1 MKKRLVL
8 LLNLVLIL
16 SLLVVSPASAK
27 DSFAVLRPGK
37 HITFQQNIPINVIF
51 IGYERSS
58 IDRKALRQ
66 ALPATYTPIVRYPAF
81 YGVSGRDLGLKYKIH
96 YNITF
101 AERGF
106 TNRFFRYLQEI
117 GTPGDLTLFQQLYN
131 DQENNVLDVTGPVL
145 YIDGPS
151 VEAWLADNLKVKPQ
165 SYTMVFIN
173 WYSRPDFQFHIY
185 TKTDEPDPD
194 TGHNFGEDVISG
206 LIDWGGTSSRIW
218 FNDLS
223 AGPEWNTDN
232 WNVDQ
237 PDLNEDGI
245 EEYRMPPIWE
255 YTKDGYRDLSEL
267 TKDLGLI
274 TRYVAINLLFLQSP
288 LYDPLV
294 TAPDVGGGKVIHMT
308 MFEDDPNNLGTD
320 WIDTDFIVSRLSELQ
335 PYYDWQIELEDRNP
349 IDDRARRAFRIFSG
363 LRQRDDCWN
372 EFGDP
377 FAELFCF
384 FDANLD
390 TYVPPYPEEDYVIP
404 VFAFNTTDARMGNFL
419 GLLGFADD
427 NWRDGTQSY
436 VFEFGSEGPRSF
448 GFGFSRLTDHEVGH
462 HIALSHPHDGYDSE
476 LGLDYGPGGEFY
488 YIWAGDESHS
498 VMSYLWLTGEFGKF
512 NQDNMYRW
520 EFAGYLNWANDLLD
534 DILADSDTSEVQDN
548 LDQAEAYAAAAKA
561 AFDQWDY
568 LTAAMNARLAYE
580 QVATAAAE
588 LGLSTQSA
596 DRLLLVPSMRAPHEG
611 DWIRHSP

>member
-1 MKKRLVL
+1 MNKRLFFVFS
-8 LLNLVLIL
+8 LVLIL
-16 SLLVVSPASAK
+16 SLLVVSPATAQ
-27 DSFAVLRPGK
+27 DRFATLKPGR
-37 HITFQQNIPINVIF
+37 HATFQQNIPVNLVF
-51 IGYERSS
+51 IGYEQDS
-58 IDRKALRQ
+58 INRQ
-66 ALPATYTPIVRYPAF
+66 ALRAALPGTYAPIVRYPAF
-81 YGVSGRDLGLKYKIH
+81 YGVSGRDLGLKYNLH

-101 AERGF
+101 AERNF
-106 TNRFFRYLQEI
+106 TNRFFHYLEEI
-117 GTPGDLTLFQQLYN
+117 GTPGDLTVFQQLYN
-131 DQENNVLDVTGPVL
+131 DQENNVLDITGPVL

-151 VEAWLADNLKVKPQ
+151 VEAWLADNLKVKQQ

-173 WYSRPDFQFHIY
+173 WFSRPDFQFHVY

-194 TGHNFGEDVISG
+194 TGHNFGEEEISR

-255 YTKDGYRDLSEL
+255 YAEDGYRDPSEL

-294 TAPDVGGGKVIHMT
+294 TAPDVGGGKVVHMN
-308 MFEDDPNNLGTD
+308 MFEDNRNYLGADLVNTN
-320 WIDTDFIVSRLSELQ
+320 FIVSRLSELE
-335 PYYDWQIELEDRNP
+335 PYYDWQIQLQDRNP
-349 IDDRARRAFRIFSG
+349 IDDRARRAFRIFAG

-390 TYVPPYPEEDYVIP
+390 TYVPAYPEEDYVIP
-404 VFAFNTTDARMGNFL
+404 VFAFNTTDARMGDFF

-448 GFGFSRLTDHEVGH
+448 GFGFSRLSDHEIGH
-462 HIALSHPHDGYDSE
+462 HIGLPHPHDGYDSE
-476 LGLDYGPGGEFY
+476 LGLDYGPSGEFY
-488 YIWAGDESHS
+488 YAWAGDASHT

-520 EFAGYLNWANDLLD
+520 EFAGYLNWANELLD
-534 DILADSDTSEVQDN
+534 DILADSDTSAVQDN
-548 LDQAEAYAAAAKA
+548 LDQAEAYATTAME
-561 AFDQWDY
+561 AFNQWDY
-568 LTAAMNARLAYE
+568 LTAATNARLAYE
-580 QVATAAAE
+580 QVAMAADE
-588 LGLSTQSA
+588 LGVSTESA
-596 DRLLLVPSMRAPHEG
+596 AMLKIVPSMNAPHEG
-611 DWIRHSP
+611 DWIRPR

>member
-1 MKKRLVL
+1 MKKRLFL
-8 LLNLVLIL
+8 LLNLVLVL
-16 SLLVVSPASAK
+16 SLLIVSPASAK
-27 DSFAVLRPGK
+27 DSLAVLRPGK
-37 HITFQQNIPINVIF
+37 HVTFQQNIPVNLVF
-51 IGYERSS
+51 IGYEQDAINRQ
-58 IDRKALRQ
+58 ALRQ
-66 ALPATYTPIVRYPAF
+66 ALPATYIPIVRYPAF
-81 YGVSGRDLGLKYKIH
+81 YGVMGRDLGLKYNLH

-101 AERGF
+101 AERNF
-106 TNRFFRYLQEI
+106 TNRFFSYLQEI

-131 DQENNVLDVTGPVL
+131 DQENNVLDITGPVL

-173 WYSRPDFQFHIY
+173 WYSRPDFQFHVY

-194 TGHNFGEDVISG
+194 TGHNFGEEEISR

-237 PDLNEDGI
+237 PDLDEDGT

-255 YTKDGYRDLSEL
+255 YTEDGYRDLSEL

-294 TAPDVGGGKVIHMT
+294 TAPDVGGGKVVHIN
-308 MFEDDPNNLGTD
+308 MFEDDRNNLGVD

-349 IDDRARRAFRIFSG
+349 IDDRARRAFRIFTG

-372 EFGDP
+372 DLGDP

-390 TYVPPYPEEDYVIP
+390 TYVPAYPDEDYVIP
-404 VFAFNTTDARMGNFL
+404 VFAFNTTDARMGDLL

-427 NWRDGTQSY
+427 NWRDGTQTY

-488 YIWAGDESHS
+488 YVWAGDASHT
-498 VMSYLWLTGEFGKF
+498 VMSYLWLTGEFGQF

-548 LDQAEAYAAAAKA
+548 LAQAEAYAAAAKA

-580 QVATAAAE
+580 QVAMAADE
-588 LGLSTQSA
+588 LGIATKSA
-596 DRLLLVPSMRAPHEG
+596 NSILVAPSMSAPHEG
-611 DWIRHSP
+611 DWIRPK

>member
-106 TNRFFRYLQEI
+106 TNRFFSYLQEI

-436 VFEFGSEGPRSF
+436 VFEVGSEGPRSF

-520 EFAGYLNWANDLLD
+520 EFAGYLNWANNLLD

-580 QVATAAAE
+580 QVATAADE

>member
-1 MKKRLVL
+1 MKKRLFL
-8 LLNLVLIL
+8 LLNLVLVL
-16 SLLVVSPASAK
+16 SLLIVSPASAK
-27 DSFAVLRPGK
+27 DSLAVLRPGK
-37 HITFQQNIPINVIF
+37 HVTFQQNIPVNLVF
-51 IGYERSS
+51 IGYEQDAINRQ
-58 IDRKALRQ
+58 ALRQ
-66 ALPATYTPIVRYPAF
+66 ALPATYIPIVRYPAF
-81 YGVSGRDLGLKYKIH
+81 YGVMGRDLGLKYNLH

-101 AERGF
+101 AERNF
-106 TNRFFRYLQEI
+106 TNRFFSYLQEI

-131 DQENNVLDVTGPVL
+131 DQENNVLDITGPVL

-173 WYSRPDFQFHIY
+173 WYSRPDFQFHVY

-194 TGHNFGEDVISG
+194 TGHNFGEEEISR

-237 PDLNEDGI
+237 PDLDEDGT

-255 YTKDGYRDLSEL
+255 YTEDGYRDPSEL

-294 TAPDVGGGKVIHMT
+294 TAPDVGGGKVVHIN
-308 MFEDDPNNLGTD
+308 MFEDDRNNLGVD

-349 IDDRARRAFRIFSG
+349 IDDRARRAFRIFTG

-372 EFGDP
+372 DLGDP

-390 TYVPPYPEEDYVIP
+390 TYVPAYPDEDYVIP
-404 VFAFNTTDARMGNFL
+404 VFAFNTTDARMGDLL

-427 NWRDGTQSY
+427 NWRDGTQTY

-488 YIWAGDESHS
+488 YVWAGDASHT
-498 VMSYLWLTGEFGKF
+498 VMSYLWLTGEFGQF

-548 LDQAEAYAAAAKA
+548 LAQAEAYAAAAKA

-580 QVATAAAE
+580 QVAMAADE
-588 LGLSTQSA
+588 LGIATKSA
-596 DRLLLVPSMRAPHEG
+596 NSILVAPSMSAPHEG
-611 DWIRHSP
+611 DWIRPK

>member
-37 HITFQQNIPINVIF
+37 HVTFQQNIPINVIF

-106 TNRFFRYLQEI
+106 TNRFFSYLQEI

-462 HIALSHPHDGYDSE
+462 HIALSHTHDGYDSE

-488 YIWAGDESHS
+488 YVWAGDESHS

-520 EFAGYLNWANDLLD
+520 EFAGYLNWANGLLD
-534 DILADSDTSEVQDN
+534 DILADSDPSEVQDN
-548 LDQAEAYAAAAKA
+548 LDQAEAYASAAKA

-580 QVATAAAE
+580 QVATAADE
-588 LGLSTQSA
+588 LGISTQSA

>member
-1 MKKRLVL
+1 
-8 LLNLVLIL
+8 
-16 SLLVVSPASAK
+16 
-27 DSFAVLRPGK
+27 
-37 HITFQQNIPINVIF
+37 
-51 IGYERSS
+51 
-58 IDRKALRQ
+58 
-66 ALPATYTPIVRYPAF
+66 
-81 YGVSGRDLGLKYKIH
+81 
-96 YNITF
+96 
-101 AERGF
+101 
-106 TNRFFRYLQEI
+106 
-117 GTPGDLTLFQQLYN
+117 
-131 DQENNVLDVTGPVL
+131 
-145 YIDGPS
+145 
-151 VEAWLADNLKVKPQ
+151 
-165 SYTMVFIN
+165 
-173 WYSRPDFQFHIY
+173 
-185 TKTDEPDPD
+185 
-194 TGHNFGEDVISG
+194 
-206 LIDWGGTSSRIW
+206 
-218 FNDLS
+218 
-223 AGPEWNTDN
+223 
-232 WNVDQ
+232 
-237 PDLNEDGI
+237 
-245 EEYRMPPIWE
+245 MPPIWE
-255 YTKDGYRDLSEL
+255 YTEDGYRDLSEL

-294 TAPDVGGGKVIHMT
+294 TAPDVGGGKVVHIN
-308 MFEDDPNNLGTD
+308 MFEDDRNNLGVD

-349 IDDRARRAFRIFSG
+349 IDDRARRAFRIFTG

-372 EFGDP
+372 DLGDP

-390 TYVPPYPEEDYVIP
+390 TYVPAYPDEDYVIP
-404 VFAFNTTDARMGNFL
+404 VFAFNTTDARMGDLL

-427 NWRDGTQSY
+427 NWRDGTQTY

-488 YIWAGDESHS
+488 YVWAGDASHT
-498 VMSYLWLTGEFGKF
+498 VMSYLWLTGEFGQF

-548 LDQAEAYAAAAKA
+548 LAQAEAYAAAAKA

-580 QVATAAAE
+580 QVAMAADE
-588 LGLSTQSA
+588 LGIATKSA
-596 DRLLLVPSMRAPHEG
+596 NSILVAPSMSAPHEG
-611 DWIRHSP
+611 DWIRPK

>member
-1 MKKRLVL
+1 MKKRLLL
-8 LLNLVLIL
+8 LLNVALIL

-27 DSFAVLRPGK
+27 DSLAVLRPGK
-37 HITFQQNIPINVIF
+37 HVTFQQNIPVNLVF
-51 IGYERSS
+51 IGYERDA

-66 ALPATYTPIVRYPAF
+66 ALPATYTPIVRYPAIL
-81 YGVSGRDLGLKYKIH
+81 YGLSGRDLGLKYNLH

-101 AERGF
+101 AERNF
-106 TNRFFRYLQEI
+106 TNRFFSYLQEI

-131 DQENNVLDVTGPVL
+131 DQENNVLDITGPVL

-173 WYSRPDFQFHIY
+173 WYSRPDFQFHVY

-194 TGHNFGEDVISG
+194 TGHNFGEDEISR

-255 YTKDGYRDLSEL
+255 YTEDGYRDPSEL

-294 TAPDVGGGKVIHMT
+294 TAPDVGGGKVVHIN

-320 WIDTDFIVSRLSELQ
+320 WIDTDFIVSRLSELE

-349 IDDRARRAFRIFSG
+349 IDDRARRAFRIFTG

-390 TYVPPYPEEDYVIP
+390 TYVPAYPEEDYVIP
-404 VFAFNTTDARMGNFL
+404 VFAFNTTDARMGDFL

-462 HIALSHPHDGYDSE
+462 HIGLSHPHDGYDSE

-488 YIWAGDESHS
+488 YVWAGDASHT

-548 LDQAEAYAAAAKA
+548 LDQAESYAAAANE
-561 AFDQWDY
+561 AFKQWDY
-568 LTAAMNARLAYE
+568 LTAAVNARLAYE
-580 QVATAAAE
+580 QVVMAAE
-588 LGLSTQSA
+588 ELGIATKSA
-596 DRLLLVPSMRAPHEG
+596 DALLLVPSMNAPHEG
-611 DWIRHSP
+611 DWIRRK

>member
-1 MKKRLVL
+1 MKKRLFL
-8 LLNLVLIL
+8 LLNLVLVL
-16 SLLVVSPASAK
+16 SLLIVSPASAK
-27 DSFAVLRPGK
+27 DSLAVLRPGK
-37 HITFQQNIPINVIF
+37 HVTFQQNIPVNLVF
-51 IGYERSS
+51 IGYEQDAINRQ
-58 IDRKALRQ
+58 ALRQ
-66 ALPATYTPIVRYPAF
+66 ALPATYIPIVRYPAF
-81 YGVSGRDLGLKYKIH
+81 YGVMGRDLGLKYNLH

-101 AERGF
+101 AERNF
-106 TNRFFRYLQEI
+106 TNRFFSYLQEI

-131 DQENNVLDVTGPVL
+131 DQENNVLDITGPVL

-173 WYSRPDFQFHIY
+173 WYSRPDFQFHVY

-194 TGHNFGEDVISG
+194 TGHNFGEEEISR

-237 PDLNEDGI
+237 PDLDEDGT

-255 YTKDGYRDLSEL
+255 YTEDGYRDLSEL

-294 TAPDVGGGKVIHMT
+294 TAPDVGGGKVVHIN
-308 MFEDDPNNLGTD
+308 MFEDDRNNLGVD

-349 IDDRARRAFRIFSG
+349 IDDRARRAFRIFTG

-372 EFGDP
+372 DLGDP

-390 TYVPPYPEEDYVIP
+390 TYVPAYPDEDYVIP
-404 VFAFNTTDARMGNFL
+404 VFAFNTTDARMGDLL

-427 NWRDGTQSY
+427 NWRDGTQTY

-488 YIWAGDESHS
+488 YVWAGDASHT
-498 VMSYLWLTGEFGKF
+498 VMSYLWLTGEFGQF

-534 DILADSDTSEVQDN
+534 DILADSDTSEVQGN
-548 LDQAEAYAAAAKA
+548 LAQAEAYAAAAKA

-580 QVATAAAE
+580 QVAMAADE
-588 LGLSTQSA
+588 LGIATKSA
-596 DRLLLVPSMRAPHEG
+596 NSILVAPSMSAPHEG
-611 DWIRHSP
+611 DWIRPK